1 MSLWENSGEFINEM
15 FCVVAIVEN
24 LLMVQARALSKYT
37 PPILA
42 SIDAY
47 SIAVFCLPEFN

>member
-24 LLMVQARALSKYT
+24 LLMVQARALLKYT

-42 SIDAY
+42 SIRC
-47 SIAVFCLPEFN
+47 IFNCGLLFAGI